1 MKVVEILSTEL
12 KKKQANPDSTWVDF
26 FLSLDD
32 DLLFSFISVLKLLAG
47 KIYDTDYDDIESSGN
62 SPIVQ
67 IQKILVETGIAQ
79 ILMEII
85 FTLYDPFFEIVSKD
99 EITDDRPKR
108 LKISEI
114 FELSYILVQNI
125 VKDF

>member
-1 MKVVEILSTEL
+1 
-12 KKKQANPDSTWVDF
+12 
-26 FLSLDD
+26 
-32 DLLFSFISVLKLLAG
+32 
-47 KIYDTDYDDIESSGN
+47 
-62 SPIVQ
+62 
-67 IQKILVETGIAQ
+67 
-79 ILMEII
+79 MEII

>member
-1 MKVVEILSTEL
+1 M
-12 KKKQANPDSTWVDF
+12 
-26 FLSLDD
+26 
-32 DLLFSFISVLKLLAG
+32 
-47 KIYDTDYDDIESSGN
+47 
-62 SPIVQ
+62 Q

-79 ILMEII
+79 LLMEII
-85 FTLYDPFFEIVSKD
+85 FTLYEPFFEIESND

-108 LKISEI
+108 MKVAEI